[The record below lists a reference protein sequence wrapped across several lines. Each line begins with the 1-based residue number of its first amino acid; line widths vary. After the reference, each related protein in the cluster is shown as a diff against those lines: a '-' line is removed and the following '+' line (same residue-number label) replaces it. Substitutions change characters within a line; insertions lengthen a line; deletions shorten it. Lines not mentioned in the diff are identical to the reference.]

1 MKNVLQHF
9 SKKALSAVLALAVV
23 ICSMGA
29 TFSAFADLG
38 SNDSSVDTIGKVQ
51 NFEVTYGSPAV
62 PMVAGYS
69 IDLSALKVQ
78 FTKDG
83 EPVSGTEITWEAEA
97 GTSAAEYLNSDTKI
111 FSALSTGIFKLTAKN
126 GENSKTV
133 YIMANEVGD
142 YTYELVDVDFAKDSF
157 PTDSWLYTCGDN
169 GLSTNPRSNFYKYEM
184 LANGDA
190 FRYPTATNP
199 YLKTYKNSNVHMLLY
214 KAPILADFADYTFTS
229 RVAAG
234 YDYNANTA
242 RGFILRANVDFD
254 TPVYDANATNK
265 TIFADAV
272 SQGVNGSGLYFVQR
286 RYGAISMGAFG
297 KAGLLSSGLTW
308 GFDSATIHSLKG
320 DDYLKLVNSTET
332 VDGNSTAATPLAGD
346 HSYVLSLQQDVV
358 KTVEITLT
366 GDDVK
371 YSMGGNVLLDTTDD
385 IYKLTGANKPSTATN
400 VKFNDYHTNFATNG
414 VSEAGNAIG
423 FTFIHGRY
431 DIYSFSVKLNG
442 ISVADDLPICTK
454 IQMEAVS
461 ASNPVINATA
471 GQEIDL
477 SSYIYEF
484 ADGSAHIGTAMD
496 WDFADT
502 NAYENENFVTL
513 GNNKK
518 FSASEAGIY
527 ALTGTYGAT
536 STTVYVYV
544 GMADAYIM
552 NDRSPALP
560 MFIKTRMDLSY
571 VAIQFENG
579 QYYYGRDIIWTIAE
593 NNENDAGVIL
603 NNTAKNIAAIATGTY
618 ILKATVKTDNG
629 EISRNVYVVANN
641 QGDNNFC
648 IVNLDFTA
656 GGYNQD
662 DWIYVNG
669 AFGNYPSAALTVQDI
684 KELDGSDGLKMAY
697 GEKRMALYKSDVLNE
712 FSDYTVSA
720 AFRVEANHFQDLN
733 QYFGIITRAQVDFEN
748 ATKGST
754 NIFKTPASGA
764 SPALSAMLAPYGGV
778 AFQVFNDTFQEAHN
792 GGEKIGYYTWP
803 NGEDLKP
810 FSVNNE
816 SHSDMVLSHKHTSTT
831 EYIPVSVKLSGT
843 DVVYTIRDKVLLD
856 TTKETLS
863 TMKLNLG
870 DRIPI
875 PDSAEHG
882 KDKSERK
889 AAKKDPDGNVIKDKN
904 GNTVYDFYY
913 EDTVLEE
920 GTVTSESLKTLINNK
935 GTTEA
940 GTVGFTTTR
949 IKDGDIQYLKVSLN
963 GVTAANMPAAEEYNP
978 YIVKSNSPALP
989 MTAGTRISLNNFL
1002 VQIDSLAYE
1011 ANTLTYG
1018 EVKAVQNGAV
1028 ENGVKIENG
1037 YITAYERG
1045 VYSVEV
1051 TSAASTKATLYIVV
1065 RNADEK
1071 DENGND
1077 EYIIYEGDYR
1087 SDDADVSDWKTT
1099 IVDGSGNV
1107 ITSGAMH
1114 EKVEETTEDYVPDYE
1129 YLRTQASNNGTLNYT
1144 YYKVVKDVDVNYS
1157 GNYNSIPDV
1166 KGFVPYNTDEI
1177 TRGFSAATGSI
1188 AAVYTPYY
1196 SYTTLDNDVVSALS
1210 DYTVTASFKSYTGY
1224 RGAIGVIGRISN
1236 LEDGKFTSS
1245 STAYGFGSGIKGAYD
1260 ISGAVPLKT
1269 PFAILGNSFSKI
1281 TDAATSKYYSD
1292 IVGNGYIHRTYSV
1305 KYSADTLT
1313 VSTPNNDSYTVSGI
1327 ATNAGGVGF
1336 VAYNK
1341 DTLTGYTAIPV
1352 LADFKVSLKN
1362 IDISNLPSEAITHT
1376 PAATPEAGEI
1386 YTDNGNY
1393 KFTVNGGAI
1402 VRYEKLDET
1411 KDYSEKVV
1419 VPSTVNG
1426 TTVSGIGV
1434 NVFWSN
1440 VAKEVRRTIGHAV
1453 LSEGIVS
1460 TSNNAFRENIFLDTV
1475 TFPST
1480 LETIGG
1486 ESFMYSGVLEVVFHE
1501 DDSLTTIGKQA
1512 FSAAKSLRK
1521 VVLNRSITTIGDNA
1535 FSSTV
1540 SLYSIELPMY
1550 LKSIGN
1556 KAFSDSALEDV
1567 YIYSRTV
1574 SIGENAFPAGTVIH
1588 GATGSTAHTYADA
1601 NGYTFDPIDT
1611 EIAAIEAAEA
1621 ERIRLE
1627 NEKKEQLAKVEDT
1640 KAQWTLKYVSSSKS
1654 YLINGFTPST
1664 DAAGKFT
1671 LPTVYDYVS
1680 GDTVKKDVAV
1690 TGVNANAFKNSLY
1703 KRQLHSVVIPEGY
1716 TTIGESAFEGCINLM
1731 YLDLPDTLVTVG
1743 KYAFTNNTSLKELTV
1758 PERLVKIGD
1767 SAFAG
1772 DTALTKINIESDS
1785 VLNTIGANAFSDTS
1799 VETVTLPFN
1808 VRYIGANAFSGSKL
1822 KEITITNK
1830 LCEIGENAFPTGTI
1844 INCVKGSLVE
1854 EYATK
1859 NGYTIDE
1866 YIDDVY
1872 DETINREDTAAKL
1885 TYKANPPYYIVTGYT
1900 GNGGKVTIP
1909 YEIDYTAEDGT
1920 VTKGAVIGQIQYN
1933 AFDKSIDKHKIQQ
1946 VVIPE
1951 GVVNIGAS
1959 SFIGCYNLVKVTI
1972 PETVQVIGQY
1982 AFSSCDIYGTL
1993 SFGLNCQKIESFAFG
2008 ANKHLT
2014 DVYIY
2019 NANCTIQD
2027 DAFPKTTVIHGYK
2040 DSSAE
2045 RYASKNDLQFVEIT
2059 ETVKWPGVTSY
2070 EDNKNYTFTFEEETG
2085 TITAYNRKDD
2095 SKPYSARVTFPAKI
2109 NGKTVNTVG
2118 SSLFKA
2124 KPFTMSIQAA
2134 VFEDGITV
2142 ISDNVFAGAVRLT
2155 SVKFPNT
2162 LTTIGTSA
2170 FSGSGLAGDITIPE
2184 TVTSIGS
2191 SAFANCDNLT
2201 SVTITNPTVK
2211 IGTGAFSG
2219 MGSGFVI
2226 RGLKGS
2232 TAWEYYER
2240 NKSTG
2245 IKFVSIGDYV
2255 ADGEGNAEGEGEG
2268 NIQQG
2273 ANGEYNENP
2282 NNTGAGAITDLTL
2295 IIIIALAALILL
2307 LLIGAVV
2314 IIIVAMSG
2322 DDDDDEDDEDDDD
2335 EDDDDYEDD
2344 E

>member
-142 YTYELVDVDFAKDSF
+142 YTYYLENEDLTAPGYSL
-157 PTDSWLYTCGDN
+157 TDKWYESENIKLGWYDNAAVAGNMEAFKRATVSMN
-169 GLSTNPRSNFYKYEM
+169 GLALNNPWADDTRMLFYKS
-184 LANGDA
+184 DI
-190 FRYPTATNP
+190 
-199 YLKTYKNSNVHMLLY
+199 LK
-214 KAPILADFADYTFTS
+214 DFADYTVSTGVVPASEQIKGSHLGIITRATLADNLVEGSAITAPDSTALFINV
-229 RVAAG
+229 RPIGGLRMYG
-234 YDYNANTA
+234 YTAN
-242 RGFILRANVDFD
+242 
-254 TPVYDANATNK
+254 
-265 TIFADAV
+265 
-272 SQGVNGSGLYFVQR
+272 
-286 RYGAISMGAFG
+286 
-297 KAGLLSSGLTW
+297 
-308 GFDSATIHSLKG
+308 SATTVSNLTRDLSLH
-320 DDYLKLVNSTET
+320 T
-332 VDGNSTAATPLAGD
+332 VSDSSLILPGTSD
-346 HSYVLSLQQDVV
+346 ISYVLANGSSNATKFASANSG
-358 KTVEITLT
+358 KTRNLT
-366 GDDVK
+366 FK
-371 YSMGGNVLLDTTDD
+371 LSGND
-385 IYKLTGANKPSTATN
+385 ILYKLDENIIFDSKKGIKTIEIVVNGENLDNSYASAATDTLSGDQYNSYIDGFNLSTGTVGFAWVRSMYTIKYLRVTL
-400 VKFNDYHTNFATNG
+400 ND
-414 VSEAGNAIG
+414 
-423 FTFIHGRY
+423 
-431 DIYSFSVKLNG
+431 
-442 ISVADDLPICTK
+442 ISVADDLPVCTK

-461 ASNPVINATA
+461 VSNPVINATA
-471 GQEIDL
+471 GQEVDL
-477 SSYIYEF
+477 TSYIYEF
-484 ADGSAHIGTAMD
+484 ADGSAHMGNGLD
-496 WDFADT
+496 WSIAAT
-502 NAYENENFVTL
+502 NADANENFVTL

-518 FSASEAGIY
+518 FIASKAGIY
-527 ALTGTYGAT
+527 ALTGTYGTAT
-536 STTVYVYV
+536 TTVYIYV
-544 GMADAYIM
+544 GMTDSYTM
-552 NDRSPALP
+552 SDRSPALP
-560 MFIKTRMDLSY
+560 MFIKTRMDLGHMA
-571 VAIQFENG
+571 VQFDNG
-579 QYYYGRDIIWTIAE
+579 QYYYGRDITWTIAE
-593 NNENDAGVIL
+593 SNENDAGVIL

-618 ILKATVKTDNG
+618 ILKATVETDNG
-629 EISRNVYVVANN
+629 EISRNVYVIANN
-641 QGDNNFC
+641 EGTYDFY
-648 IVNLDFTA
+648 IENLDFTA
-656 GGYNQD
+656 GGYDASKWLQANAA
-662 DWIYVNG
+662 Y
-669 AFGNYPSAALTVQDI
+669 GNYPKALTVQDNANI
-684 KELDGSDGLKMAY
+684 SGSDGLKLKY
-697 GEKRMALYKSDVLNE
+697 GESRMVLYNSDILNE
-712 FSDYTVSA
+712 FADYTVST
-720 AFRVEANHFQDLN
+720 AFRVESHQFDALN
-733 QYFGIITRAQVDFEN
+733 QHFGIITRAQVDFEN
-748 ATKGST
+748 ATVGST
-754 NIFKTPASGA
+754 NVFKTPASGA

-778 AFQVFNDTFQEAHN
+778 SFQVFDEIFQESHN
-792 GGEKIGYYTWP
+792 GGEKIGYYTWE

-816 SHSDMVLSHKHTSTT
+816 SHSDMVLSHKHTTVNGNITT
-831 EYIPVSVKLSGT
+831 EYIPVSVKVSGA
-843 DVVYTIRDKVLLD
+843 DVVYTVRNNVLLD
-856 TTKETLS
+856 TTKETLN

-870 DRIPI
+870 DRTPV
-875 PDSAEHG
+875 PDSTENGDDKSARSAQV
-882 KDKSERK
+882 KDK
-889 AAKKDPDGNVIKDKN
+889 DGNPVRDENGDKVYE
-904 GNTVYDFYY
+904 TVYDDTILA
-913 EDTVLEE
+913 ED
-920 GTVTSESLKTLINNK
+920 TVTSESLKALINTK

-940 GTVGFTTTR
+940 GTVGFVFSR
-949 IKDGDIQYLKVSLN
+949 VNEADLGYLKVKLN
-963 GVTAANMPAAEEYNP
+963 DVTADNMPAAEPYDP

-1188 AAVYTPYY
+1188 AAAYTPYY

-1260 ISGAVPLKT
+1260 ILSGAVPLKT

-1440 VAKEVRRTIGHAV
+1440 AAKEVRRTIGHAV

-1480 LETIGG
+1480 LETIGS
-1486 ESFMYSGVLEVVFHE
+1486 ESFMDSGVLEVVFHE

-2040 DSSAE
+2040 DSRAE

-2255 ADGEGNAEGEGEG
+2255 ADGEGNAEGEG

-2344 E
+2344 EDDE

>member
-1 MKNVLQHF
+1 MKSVLQHL

-38 SNDSSVDTIGKVQ
+38 SNSSSVDTIGTVE
-51 NFEVTYGSPAV
+51 NFKVTYGSPAV

-69 IDLSALKVQ
+69 IDLSALQVEFEK
-78 FTKDG
+78 G
-83 EPVSGTEITWEAEA
+83 GSPVSGADITWEAEA
-97 GTSAAEYLNSDTKI
+97 GTSAAEYLDAANKI
-111 FSALSTGIFKLTAKN
+111 FSALSTGTFKLTAKN
-126 GENSKTV
+126 GEKSKTV

-320 DDYLKLVNSTET
+320 DDYLKFVNSTET

-454 IQMEAVS
+454 IQLETVS

-477 SSYIYEF
+477 TSYIYEF
-484 ADGSAHIGTAMD
+484 SDGSAHIGTAMD

-502 NAYENENFVTL
+502 NAYANENFVTL
-513 GNNKK
+513 SNNKK

-527 ALTGTYGAT
+527 ALTGTYGAA
-536 STTVYVYV
+536 STTVYIYV

-560 MFIKTRMDLSY
+560 MFIKTRMDLSH
-571 VAIQFENG
+571 VAIQFGNG
-579 QYYYGRDIIWTIAE
+579 QYYYGRDIIWTIDE
-593 NNENDAGVIL
+593 SNENDAGIIL
-603 NNTAKNIAAIATGTY
+603 NNTAKNIAAISTGVYT
-618 ILKATVKTDNG
+618 LKATVKTDGG
-629 EISRNVYVVANN
+629 ENSRKVYVVANN

-684 KELDGSDGLKMAY
+684 KDLDGSDGLKMAY

-748 ATKGST
+748 ATKDST

-882 KDKSERK
+882 NDKSERK
-889 AAKKDPDGNVIKDKN
+889 AAKKDPDGNVIKDEN

-989 MTAGTRISLNNFL
+989 MTAGTRIDLNKFL
-1002 VQIDSLAYE
+1002 IQIGSLAYE
-1011 ANTLTYG
+1011 TKSLTFG
-1018 EVKAVQNGAV
+1018 AVAPVQNGAV
-1028 ENGVKIENG
+1028 ANGVKIEGG

-1045 VYSVEV
+1045 VYSVNLS
-1051 TSAASTKATLYIVV
+1051 SATGSTTLYIVV
-1065 RNADEK
+1065 KNAE
-1071 DENGND
+1071 EE
-1077 EYIIYEGDYR
+1077 EYVIYEGDYR

-1099 IVDGSGNV
+1099 ITDGDGNI
-1107 ITSGAMH
+1107 ITSGAMY
-1114 EKVEETTEDYVPDYE
+1114 EKVEETTENYVPDYK
-1129 YLRTQASNNGTLNYT
+1129 YVRTADEKNGVVYYT
-1144 YYKVVKDVDVNYS
+1144 YYKAVKEVDVNYS
-1157 GNYNSIPDV
+1157 GNYNDIPNV
-1166 KGFVPYNTDEI
+1166 NGFVPYDTSEI
-1177 TRGFSAATGSI
+1177 AKGFSATTGP
-1188 AAVYTPYY
+1188 VTWLPYY
-1196 SYTTLDNDVVSALS
+1196 CYTTLDNKVVNNLS
-1210 DYTVTASFKSYTGY
+1210 DYTVTASFKSYPGY
-1224 RGAIGVIGRISN
+1224 RGAIGVIGRVSN
-1236 LEDGKFTSS
+1236 LNDGKFTAS
-1245 STAYGFGSGIKGAYD
+1245 STAYGFAASVVDAYKIPGAL
-1260 ISGAVPLKT
+1260 PLKT
-1269 PFAILGNSFSKI
+1269 PFAILGNNFSNI
-1281 TDAATSKYYSD
+1281 TDAAISKYYSN

-1313 VSTPNNDSYTVSGI
+1313 VSTPNDDTYTISGI
-1327 ATNAGGVGF
+1327 ASNAGGVGF

-1341 DTLTGYTAIPV
+1341 DTLQSSTAIPV
-1352 LADFKVSLKN
+1352 LTDFKVSLKD
-1362 IDISNLPSEAITHT
+1362 IDISNLPCEAIAHT
-1376 PAATPEAGEI
+1376 PAATPDAGEI

-1393 KFTVNGGAI
+1393 KFTVKNGAI
-1402 VRYEKLDET
+1402 NKFGLVDPT
-1411 KDYSEKVV
+1411 KPCPQKVV
-1419 VPSTVNG
+1419 IPNAVNG
-1426 TTVSGIGV
+1426 TAVSSIGV
-1434 NVFWSN
+1434 NVFYIDVTNEIRRSIG
-1440 VAKEVRRTIGHAV
+1440 EVVI
-1453 LSEGIVS
+1453 SEGIVS
-1460 TSNNAFRENIFLDTV
+1460 TGNNAFRSTTLLDTV

-1480 LETIGG
+1480 LETIGS
-1486 ESFMYSGVLEVVFHE
+1486 ESFMDSGVVEAIFDE
-1501 DDSLTTIGKQA
+1501 DDALTTIGNKA
-1512 FSAAKSLRK
+1512 FYGARSLRK
-1521 VVLNRSITTIGDNA
+1521 VQFGRNLKSIGDNA
-1535 FSSTV
+1535 FSNTV
-1540 SLYSIELPMY
+1540 SLYSIELPIY

-1556 KAFSDSALEDV
+1556 AAFSASALEKV
-1567 YIYSRTV
+1567 YVYNRTV
-1574 SIGENAFPAGTVIH
+1574 LFGTNVFPMGTVIY
-1588 GATGSTAHTYADA
+1588 GATGSTAQEYADA
-1601 NGYTFDPIDT
+1601 NGHEFRAIDSK
-1611 EIAAIEAAEA
+1611 IAEIEAAEA

-1627 NEKKEQLAKVEDT
+1627 GEKKEQQAQKQDSNT
-1640 KAQWTLKYVSSSKS
+1640 KWELYYNAGDKT
-1654 YLINGFTPST
+1654 YLINGFTPSAI
-1664 DAAGKFT
+1664 DSGKFV
-1671 LPTVYDYVS
+1671 LPAVYDYVS
-1680 GDTVKKDVAV
+1680 GDTVKEDVAV
-1690 TGVNANAFKNSLY
+1690 IGIRANAFKNSIY
-1703 KRQLHSVVIPEGY
+1703 KRQIHNIVISKGY
-1716 TTIGESAFEGCINLM
+1716 KDIGESAFAGCSNLM

-1743 KYAFTNNTSLKELTV
+1743 KYAFLNNTSLKELTV

-1772 DTALTKINIESDS
+1772 NTALTKINFESDS
-1785 VLNTIGANAFSDTS
+1785 VLNTIGASAFSDTA
-1799 VETVTLPFN
+1799 VEMATLPFN
-1808 VRYIGANAFSGSKL
+1808 VRYVGANAFSGSKL

-1844 INCVKGSLVE
+1844 IHGVKGSLAE
-1854 EYATK
+1854 TYAAQ
-1859 NGYTIDE
+1859 NGYAFKD
-1866 YIDDVY
+1866 DVADVY
-1872 DETINREDTAAKL
+1872 DATINKDDAATKL
-1885 TYKANPPYYIVTGYT
+1885 TYSANPPYYNIASYT

-1909 YEIDYTAEDGT
+1909 YETDYTAADGT
-1920 VTKGAVIGQIQYN
+1920 VTKGAVISQIQYN
-1933 AFDKSIDKHKIQQ
+1933 AFDWSIDKHKVQK
-1946 VVIPE
+1946 VVLPDGI
-1951 GVVNIGAS
+1951 VSIGAS
-1959 SFIGCYNLVKVTI
+1959 SFFHCYNMVSINI
-1972 PETVQVIGQY
+1972 PESVQSIGAF
-1982 AFSSCDIYGTL
+1982 AFSQCDIYGSL
-1993 SFGLNCQKIESFAFG
+1993 SFGRACQTIKEYAFAG
-2008 ANKHLT
+2008 NKHLT

-2019 NANCTIQD
+2019 NTSCKIGEA
-2027 DAFPKTTVIHGYK
+2027 AFDQTVVIHGYK
-2040 DSSAE
+2040 DSTAE
-2045 RYASKNDLQFVEIT
+2045 RFASKYGLAFVEIT
-2059 ETVKWPGVTSY
+2059 ETVKLPGISSY
-2070 EDNKNYTFTFEEETG
+2070 KDNKNYTFTFEEETG
-2085 TITAYNRKDD
+2085 TITAYNRKDAG
-2095 SKPYSARVTFPAKI
+2095 KPYSEKVTFPAKI
-2109 NGKTVNTVG
+2109 NGKTVNSVG

-2124 KPFTMSIQAA
+2124 KPFTMSIEAA

-2142 ISDNVFAGAVRLT
+2142 IGDNVFAGAARLT
-2155 SVKFPNT
+2155 TVKFPNT
-2162 LTTIGTSA
+2162 LTTIGVSA
-2170 FSGSGLAGDITIPE
+2170 FSGSGLAGDITIPK

-2191 SAFANCDNLT
+2191 SAFAKCENLT
-2201 SVTITNPTVK
+2201 SVTIDNPTVK

-2219 MGSGFVI
+2219 LGSGFVI

-2255 ADGEGNAEGEGEG
+2255 AEGEGDSEG
-2268 NIQQG
+2268 EGQGNATQQG
-2273 ANGEYNENP
+2273 ANGEYNEDP
-2282 NNTGAGAITDLTL
+2282 NNTGAGAINDLTL
-2295 IIIIALAALILL
+2295 IIIIALGALILL

-2322 DDDDDEDDEDDDD
+2322 DDDDDDDDDDDEYDDDDDDEEDEDDEDD
-2335 EDDDDYEDD
+2335 E
-2344 E
+2344 